1 MFAEPHNLFSTNS
14 VFFLNKTHKT
24 KFKRYEPGL
33 FIMLKLRK
41 RVYAALKMIFSSRI
55 MLCMNLCIYLYMRSR
70 CDGSL
75 DRSLMMDPLIYF
87 LFQPVIH
94 DWGNKGRGMGWCV

>member
-1 MFAEPHNLFSTNS
+1 MFGEPQNLFSTNS

-55 MLCMNLCIYLYMRSR
+55 KLCMNLCIYLYMSSW

-75 DRSLMMDPLIYF
+75 DRSLMMDLLSYF

-94 DWGNKGRGMGWCV
+94 DWGMCYPIVGWCI